1 MQDDSNPIFYWY
13 NFKFWSLFIFVIAL
27 FIWAD
32 VKEIKGEHLKMIH
45 LLGGLLIVKIF
56 CDKYVSD

>member
-1 MQDDSNPIFYWY
+1 MPNDTNPIFYWY
-13 NFKFWSLFIFVIAL
+13 NFKFIFSFIFVIAV

-45 LLGGLLIVKIF
+45 LLGFLLIAKKLA
-56 CDKYVSD
+56 DKYISD